1 MLNTLRKTI
10 VTNTSPLIAIVA
22 ATGDLTLLK
31 NLQLQ
36 TIVPCEVA
44 QEIRCGG
51 GDRLGTQAF
60 NQATWLEIQSE
71 PINIAPYLL
80 NTLDRGEASVIQ
92 TALNRQIETVCID
105 EKVGR
110 RVARLS
116 QLQLTGSIGLL
127 LKVKENGQLDSIA
140 NAIQRMQQSGIR
152 LSERVIHFAMVRSGE
167 MQQ

>member
-1 MLNTLRKTI
+1 MPETTRKTI

-36 TIVPCEVA
+36 IIVPYEVA
-44 QEIRCGG
+44 QEINSGG
-51 GDRLGTQAF
+51 RDRLGTQAF
-60 NQATWLEIQSE
+60 NQASWLEIQSE
-71 PINIAPYLL
+71 PIKIAPYLL

-105 EKVGR
+105 EKAGR

-116 QLQLTGSIGLL
+116 QLKLTGSIGLL
-127 LKVKENGQLDSIA
+127 LKAKQNGQLDSMA
-140 NAIQRMQQSGIR
+140 TAIQRMQQSGIR
-152 LSERVIHFAMVRSGE
+152 LSQGVIHFAMVRSGE
-167 MQQ
+167 IQ